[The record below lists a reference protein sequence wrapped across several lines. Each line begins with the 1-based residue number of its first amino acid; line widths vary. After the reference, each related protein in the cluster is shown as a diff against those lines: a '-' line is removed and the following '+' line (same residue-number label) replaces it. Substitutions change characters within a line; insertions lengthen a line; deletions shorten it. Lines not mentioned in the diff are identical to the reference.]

1 MPANLPPQYFEA
13 EKKLRT
19 AKNTADKILAVEE
32 MLAIMPKHKGTDKL
46 RADLRHR
53 IAKLVEAADKK
64 AATQRTSMLIEKEGA
79 AQIVVIGLP
88 NAGKSQLVSSITNA
102 SPTVAE
108 YPFTTRAATP
118 GMMEFENIQIQLIDT
133 PPLTGESI
141 EWWLIDTIRRA
152 DGLLIV
158 VDLSNAPLAQMEAI
172 TAQLERMRIGL
183 FESKAEEEQDDE
195 EEIIVLSQKRA
206 LIIGNKIDLDNASQN
221 YQALQEKY
229 GEQIPIIA
237 ISAKEGNGLEEL
249 KLKIYQMLDIIRVYT
264 KAPGKKPDFAEPI
277 ILKRGSKLDDAAA
290 EVHKDFAAKLKYAR
304 IWGSGKHDGL
314 MVKRDHV
321 LEDGDIIELHL

>member
-19 AKNTADKILAVEE
+19 AKNTADKILALEE
-32 MLAIMPKHKGTDKL
+32 MLAIMPKHKGTDHL
-46 RADLRHR
+46 RADLRRR
-53 IAKLVEAADKK
+53 IAKLIEAADKK
-64 AATQRTSMLIEKEGA
+64 TAIQRTSMLMEKEGA
-79 AQIVVIGLP
+79 AQLTVIGLP

-102 SPTVAE
+102 SPTIAE
-108 YPFTTRAATP
+108 YPFTTHSATP

-133 PPLTGESI
+133 PPLTGESA

-152 DGLLIV
+152 EGLLIV

-172 TAQLERMRIGL
+172 AAQLERMRIGL
-183 FESKAEEEQDDE
+183 FERTAKKEQEEEQE
-195 EEIIVLSQKRA
+195 VVLSQKKA
-206 LIIGNKIDLDNASQN
+206 LIIGNKIDLDNASPN

-229 GEQIPIIA
+229 GGQLPFIA
-237 ISAKEGNGLEEL
+237 ISAKEGDGLEEL

-264 KAPGKKPDFAEPI
+264 KAPGQKPDFAEPI
-277 ILKRGSKLDDAAA
+277 ILKRGSKLEDAAA

-304 IWGSGKHDGL
+304 IWGSGKHDGV
-314 MVKRDHV
+314 MVKRGHI
-321 LEDGDIIELHL
+321 LQDGDIIELHL